1 MTGKTGKSEEFDRRE
16 RWKPAPRPEWV
27 SRINA
32 EGEIFDKR
40 SIVPLDEN
48 SLLASARENTG
59 LSDFGEDGWI
69 EHFRVLV
76 RAIEDEARLNLMGRI
91 LTRIDFVSYLE
102 TRLRI
107 QDAYRRHPEIED
119 EVIHEPVMILG
130 HGRTGTTIL
139 HEVLSTDP
147 RFRIV
152 KRWEAMFPCPPPE
165 AKTYRSDPRIALA
178 DARIK
183 VFDRVTPE
191 WTAMHAFGGELPVE
205 CAEYLYASFL
215 SNVFVFSFQIPSYAE
230 YLAKQDVGQTIRWHQ
245 RFLKLLQWKYKE
257 DRWLLKNPIWIDYI
271 PRVLEFYPDAKIVLT
286 HRDPITVGDSFVNV
300 MGTIF
305 WWRTDDPWGGGML
318 DDLVM
323 ADGRAATHQNLMRW
337 MEDGTLRPGQVANV
351 QYADFMHDPAA
362 AVHGAN
368 LEEMQSPILQHDIGR
383 SFGYERCPR
392 RPVETPREQERRNG
406 RRVIGAGESVGD
418 IRVVLR
424 AAIPRAGDDEGFGR
438 RRRRWRRRFDHFD
451 AEVA

>member
-1 MTGKTGKSEEFDRRE
+1 MSEKKADEKANRKQEFDRRE

-27 SRINA
+27 ARINA
-32 EGEIFDKR
+32 EGELFDKK

-48 SLLASARENTG
+48 SLLTSARENTG
-59 LSDFGEDGWI
+59 LVDFGDDGWI
-69 EHFRVLV
+69 EHFRVLI
-76 RAIEDEARLNLMGRI
+76 RAIEDEAQLNLMGRI

-102 TRLRI
+102 IRLRI

-119 EVIHEPVMILG
+119 EVIHQPVMILG

-165 AKTYRSDPRIALA
+165 EKTYLSDPRIRLA

-215 SNVFVFSFQIPSYAE
+215 SNVFVFSFQIPSYAAH
-230 YLAKQDVGQTIRWHQ
+230 LAKQDVGPTIRWHQ
-245 RFLKLLQWKYKE
+245 RFLKLLQWKYKKE
-257 DRWLLKNPIWIDYI
+257 HWLLKNPLWIDHI
-271 PRVLEFYPDAKIVLT
+271 PRVLEVYPDAKIVLT

-318 DDLVM
+318 DELVM

-337 MEDGTLRPGQVANV
+337 MEDGTLRPGSVSNV
-351 QYADFMHDPAA
+351 QYADFMDDPAEVVRRMYEDLRLDWDDTVSKRIRDYLA
-362 AVHGAN
+362 AKPKGSHGKF
-368 LEEMQSPILQHDIGR
+368 D
-383 SFGYERCPR
+383 YEKA
-392 RPVETPREQERRNG
+392 TPEQIAHERERFRVYQEYFKVPNE
-406 RRVIGAGESVGD
+406 I
-418 IRVVLR
+418 
-424 AAIPRAGDDEGFGR
+424 
-438 RRRRWRRRFDHFD
+438 
-451 AEVA
+451 

>member
-1 MTGKTGKSEEFDRRE
+1 MADRKTGASGDPKTDAKKSFDRRE
-16 RWKPAPRPEWV
+16 RWQPAPRPEWV
-27 SRINA
+27 ARLNA
-32 EGEIFDKR
+32 EGELFDKK

-59 LSDFGEDGWI
+59 LTDFGDDGWI
-69 EHFRVLV
+69 DHFRVLI
-76 RAIEDEARLNLMGRI
+76 RAIEEEARLNLMGRI
-91 LTRIDFVSYLE
+91 LTRIDFVAYLE
-102 TRLRI
+102 MRLRI

-165 AKTYRSDPRIALA
+165 ESTYLTDPRIALA

-205 CAEYLYASFL
+205 CAEYLYACFL

-230 YLAKQDVGQTIRWHQ
+230 HLAKQDVGYTIRWHQ
-245 RFLKLLQWKYKE
+245 RFLKLLQWKFK
-257 DRWLLKNPIWIDYI
+257 RKHWLLKNPLWIDEI
-271 PRVLEFYPDAKIVLT
+271 PRVLEVYPDAKIVLT

-318 DDLVM
+318 DTLVM
-323 ADGRAATHQNLMRW
+323 ADGRAATQQNLMRW
-337 MEDGTLRPGQVANV
+337 MEDGTLKKGFVSNV
-351 QYADFMHDPAA
+351 LYADFMRDP
-362 AVHGAN
+362 VDTTRR
-368 LEEMQSPILQHDIGR
+368 M
-383 SFGYERCPR
+383 YEDLLLPWDES
-392 RPVETPREQERRNG
+392 VG
-406 RRVIGAGESVGD
+406 RRVRDYLDAKPKGSHGKFEYAK
-418 IRVVLR
+418 
-424 AAIPRAGDDEGFGR
+424 A
-438 RRRRWRRRFDHFD
+438 D
-451 AEVA
+451 AEQIAHERRQFQAYQDYFKVPNEV